1 LLRPGDLLFTRYN
14 GNPEFVGVAGVVR
27 TNDELVY
34 PDKLI
39 RLRLPDGSPVS
50 SDFLEIAVNSGLA
63 RKFLRCRVRTTAG
76 QAGISGADLKAC
88 PVAFPPSRSQQAE
101 VVQEVH
107 RALTEA
113 NATAA
118 AVATN
123 LRRSER
129 LRSAILKLAFEGRLV
144 GEEEDIIHA

>member
-1 LLRPGDLLFTRYN
+1 
-14 GNPEFVGVAGVVR
+14 
-27 TNDELVY
+27 
-34 PDKLI
+34 
-39 RLRLPDGSPVS
+39 
-50 SDFLEIAVNSGLA
+50 
-63 RKFLRCRVRTTAG
+63 
-76 QAGISGADLKAC
+76 
-88 PVAFPPSRSQQAE
+88 VAFPPSRSQQAE